1 MKKIKAHICLL
12 LAFIIAFSTGSIA
25 FAEPLSS
32 SGFEVHFINVS
43 QGDSALILCDGHAM
57 LIDGGEK

>member
-1 MKKIKAHICLL
+1 MKKIKAYICLL
-12 LAFIIAFSTGSIA
+12 LAFIIALCTGSIA
-25 FAEPLSS
+25 YAEPLSS
-32 SGFEVHFINVS
+32 SGFEVHFINVG